1 MRFSIRGSGTERPH
15 PRGGGATADPEPNGA
30 EADQTAAEPERGNE
44 AGGSNGD
51 SDRAAL
57 TTERAA
63 LEEIGP
69 SLAEPEVGPEGG
81 EVVSSGSPWVLV
93 ARTFAQNK
101 LAIAG
106 LVIIALMILFSFIAP
121 LLYHTDQLNPNL
133 ANVNLAPGGGNPL
146 GTDASGFDVL
156 GRLMKGGQSSI
167 EVGIAVGLVST
178 IFGLIY
184 GAISGYFGG
193 ALDAI
198 LMRLIDIGLAI
209 PIVFLF
215 IFMAQIFKPSVVL
228 LIFLLT
234 LVSWLIPARLVRGE
248 TLSLRTR
255 EYVQAVQV
263 MGGRSGRI
271 ILRHLIPNTIG
282 VIMVT
287 VTFQIANA
295 ILTLAVLQYLGF
307 GLPPTNPTWG
317 SMLSDG
323 TTNLQ
328 NGYWWQVYPALI
340 AIVITVVAFNF
351 IGDALQDA
359 FDVRLQEK

>member
-1 MRFSIRGSGTERPH
+1 MRFSTRGSGTE
-15 PRGGGATADPEPNGA
+15 AETNGA
-30 EADQTAAEPERGNE
+30 PAD
-44 AGGSNGD
+44 GGVPSTD
-51 SDRAAL
+51 A
-57 TTERAA
+57 TTQ
-63 LEEIGP
+63 EIVVLG
-69 SLAEPEVGPEGG
+69 APEGG
-81 EVVSSGSPWVLV
+81 EVASSGSPWVLV

-101 LAIAG
+101 LALIGVAVV
-106 LVIIALMILFSFIAP
+106 VIIILFSFLGP
-121 LLYHTDQLNPNL
+121 LLDHTDQINPNL
-133 ANVNLAPGGGNPL
+133 IEVNLGPGGGHPL
-146 GTDASGFDVL
+146 GTDSSGFDIL

-178 IFGLIY
+178 VAGLIY
-184 GAISGYFGG
+184 GAIAGYFGG
-193 ALDAI
+193 ALDSV
-198 LMRLIDIGLAI
+198 LMRVVDIGLAI

-215 IFMAQIFKPSVVL
+215 IFVAQIYKPSLTLLIVL
-228 LIFLLT
+228 LTF
-234 LVSWLIPARLVRGE
+234 VSWLIPARLVRGE

-271 ILRHLIPNTIG
+271 ILRHIIPNTIG

-307 GLPPTNPTWG
+307 GLPPTTPTWG

-323 TTNLQ
+323 TTYLQ
-328 NGYWWQVYPALI
+328 DGYWWQVYPALI
-340 AIVITVVAFNF
+340 MIVITVVAFNF

-359 FDVRLQEK
+359 FDVRLQER

>member
-1 MRFSIRGSGTERPH
+1 MMRLSTRGSGTE
-15 PRGGGATADPEPNGA
+15 AETNGA
-30 EADQTAAEPERGNE
+30 PAD
-44 AGGSNGD
+44 GGVPSTD
-51 SDRAAL
+51 A
-57 TTERAA
+57 TTQ
-63 LEEIGP
+63 EIVVLG
-69 SLAEPEVGPEGG
+69 APEGG
-81 EVVSSGSPWVLV
+81 EVASSGSPWVLV

-101 LAIAG
+101 LALIGVAVVV
-106 LVIIALMILFSFIAP
+106 VIILFSFLGP
-121 LLYHTDQLNPNL
+121 LLDHTDQINPNL
-133 ANVNLAPGGGNPL
+133 IEVNLGPGGGHPL
-146 GTDASGFDVL
+146 GTDSSGFDIL

-178 IFGLIY
+178 VAGLIY
-184 GAISGYFGG
+184 GAIAGYFGG
-193 ALDAI
+193 ALDSV
-198 LMRLIDIGLAI
+198 LMRVVDIGLAI

-215 IFMAQIFKPSVVL
+215 IFVAQIYKPSLTLLIVL
-228 LIFLLT
+228 LTF
-234 LVSWLIPARLVRGE
+234 VSWLIPARLVRGE

-271 ILRHLIPNTIG
+271 ILRHIIPNTIG

-307 GLPPTNPTWG
+307 GLPPTTPTWG

-323 TTNLQ
+323 TTYLQ
-328 NGYWWQVYPALI
+328 DGYWWQVYPALI
-340 AIVITVVAFNF
+340 MIVITVVAFNF

-359 FDVRLQEK
+359 FDVRLQER

>member
-1 MRFSIRGSGTERPH
+1 MRFSIRGSGTEQQAPGER
-15 PRGGGATADPEPNGA
+15 NGA
-30 EADQTAAEPERGNE
+30 EVTDGATPVTDGAAVAQVSPNE
-44 AGGSNGD
+44 M
-51 SDRAAL
+51 
-57 TTERAA
+57 EV
-63 LEEIGP
+63 EV
-69 SLAEPEVGPEGG
+69 LAEGG
-81 EVVSSGSPWVLV
+81 EVASSGSPWLLV

-101 LAIAG
+101 LAIVG
-106 LVIIALMILFSFIAP
+106 LVIIALTLLFSFIGP
-121 LLYHTDQLNPNL
+121 IIYHTDQLNPAL
-133 ANVNLAPGGGNPL
+133 ANVNIAPGGGNPL
-146 GTDASGFDVL
+146 GTDSSGFDVL
-156 GRLMKGGQSSI
+156 GRLMEGGQSSI
-167 EVGIAVGLVST
+167 EVGLAVGFVST
-178 IFGLIY
+178 IVGLIY

-193 ALDAI
+193 ALDGV
-198 LMRLIDIGLAI
+198 LMRIIDIGLAV
-209 PIVFLF
+209 PVVFLF
-215 IFMAQIFKPSVVL
+215 IFMAQIFKPSLVL

-271 ILRHLIPNTIG
+271 ILRHIIPNTIG

-307 GLPPTNPTWG
+307 GLPPTTPTWG

-340 AIVITVVAFNF
+340 AIVIVVVAFNF